1 MAPKILIY
9 PFCHLTYVRLI
20 VENLENYSEW
30 LMLEYRHCAS
40 LWKNILFTN
49 VKDKRM
55 KTFLSEFTEVE
66 HESVTEMNEKLIVLD
81 PLAKKKLKTSDFNN
95 IDGVVVGGILGY
107 EKLTGRTKKL
117 ISDKLKT
124 TFTRNFGNKFPRS
137 LCYASHIT
145 RNLGKKQMPIDIAA
159 FVAKM
164 IYLGEKIENIELT
177 NQLEIK
183 FDDNYSVILPYAYPI
198 VDNKVIVTP
207 GLVEYLRQK
216 A

>member
-30 LMLEYRHCAS
+30 VMLEYKHCAS

-95 IDGVVVGGILGY
+95 VKGVVVGGILGY
-107 EKLTGRTKKL
+107 DKPKGRTKKL
-117 ISDKLKT
+117 ISDKLNAK
-124 TFTRNFGNKFPRS
+124 TRN
-137 LCYASHIT
+137 I
-145 RNLGKKQMPIDIAA
+145 GKKQMPIDIAA

-183 FDDNYSVILPYAYPI
+183 FDDTYSVVLPYAYPVI
-198 VDNKVIVTP
+198 DNKVIVTP
-207 GLVEYLRQK
+207 GLVEYLRGK
-216 A
+216 E

>member
-1 MAPKILIY
+1 MENVKL
-9 PFCHLTYVRLI
+9 V
-20 VENLENYSEW
+20 VENLESYSEW
-30 LMLEYRHCAS
+30 LMLEYKHCAS
-40 LWKNILFTN
+40 LWENILFTN
-49 VKDKRM
+49 VNGKRM
-55 KTFLSEFTEVE
+55 KKFLSEFAEVKSK
-66 HESVTEMNEKLIVLD
+66 SVIEMNNEKLIVLD
-81 PLAKKKLKTSDFNN
+81 PLAKKELKTSDFNN

-145 RNLGKKQMPIDIAA
+145 RNLGKKQMPIDIAV